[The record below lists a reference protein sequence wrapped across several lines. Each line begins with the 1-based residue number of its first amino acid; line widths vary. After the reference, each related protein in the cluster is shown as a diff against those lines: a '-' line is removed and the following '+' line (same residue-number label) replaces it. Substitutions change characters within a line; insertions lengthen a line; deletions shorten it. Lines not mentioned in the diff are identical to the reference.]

1 MFKSV
6 GFVKSPICK
15 THEPKKGSGEGRHKM
30 TDAIKPAIAAI
41 NAYGDRLSKTVDKI
55 AKADN
60 SIKRSDLDLQDE
72 IVDMILIEQG
82 VKANVKVVQTADELQ
97 DQLIDIIS

>member
-1 MFKSV
+1 MQES
-6 GFVKSPICK
+6 SR
-15 THEPKKGSGEGRHKM
+15 TLL
-30 TDAIKPAIAAI
+30 
-41 NAYGDRLSKTVDKI
+41 YGDRLSTTASKI

-60 SIKRSDLDLQDE
+60 AIKQSDLDLQDD

-82 VKANVKVVQTADELQ
+82 VKANIKVVQTADELQ